1 MIILLFLLFN
11 GLCMIYNVYKIYSNV
26 ILINLLL
33 FFKVILYDNKLTIML
48 KAYLIRQYLNWY
60 YSFI

>member
-1 MIILLFLLFN
+1 
-11 GLCMIYNVYKIYSNV
+11 MIYNVYKIYSNV

-48 KAYLIRQYLNWY
+48 KTYLIRQYLN
-60 YSFI
+60 